1 MSLSVKLKIMSAV
14 TREGGP
20 RELVT
25 RLATLIYS
33 TRQCYV
39 LRRDLSIP
47 LGLRPEAK
55 IPITVRPLEPCD
67 MPQIVAERP
76 EGLILGV
83 LRAGLPQCYVAVTKD
98 REVCYLQW
106 LVTPEHRD
114 RFRSIRFRE
123 MHAFDDDT
131 VMLEF
136 AYTFR
141 RFRGRGIMAPAL
153 AWVAEQHKT
162 ARWAITYVD
171 RTNIPCLRGCR
182 SAGFYPYRLS
192 CDKWRFFH
200 LIQSVDIPK
209 SIESFW
215 TDRAQTR
222 CNVAID

>member
-1 MSLSVKLKIMSAV
+1 MSLSAKLKIISTV
-14 TREGGP
+14 TMEGGS
-20 RELVT
+20 RQLVT

-33 TRQCYV
+33 TREAYA
-39 LRRDLSIP
+39 LRRDLSVP
-47 LGLRPEAK
+47 LSIRPKAK
-55 IPITVRPLEPCD
+55 IPITVRPLEPGD
-67 MPQIVAERP
+67 VPQIVAEQP

-83 LRAGLPQCYVAVTKD
+83 LRAGLPQCYVTVTKD
-98 REVCYLQW
+98 REVCNLQW

-123 MHAFDDDT
+123 MPAFDDDT

-141 RFRGRGIMAPAL
+141 RFRGLGIMAPVV
-153 AWVAEQHKT
+153 AWVAEQHKA

-171 RTNIPCLRGCR
+171 RTNIPSLRGCR
-182 SAGFYPYRLS
+182 SAGFYPYLLS

-215 TDRAQTR
+215 TDRDRVQ
-222 CNVAID
+222 CKVATG